1 MKLSTLT
8 LSPPV
13 VSPPVDEVSSTEDVS
28 PAAAVEEAVADTNVV
43 VQEPQESSRRLSI
56 PTATRPRSNSR
67 PELRKTPT
75 GDDDIYALDDEGWSR
90 VANAHGIEEMV
101 RLGEGVSG
109 SVSKCRLR
117 KSGQVFAIKALN
129 LKLRHN

>member
-1 MKLSTLT
+1 MKLSTLS
-8 LSPPV
+8 LSPPI
-13 VSPPVDEVSSTEDVS
+13 VSPPVEEVSSTEEVS
-28 PAAAVEEAVADTNVV
+28 PAVAVEETVVESGVV
-43 VQEPQESSRRLSI
+43 VVEPQESSRRLSI

-67 PELRKTPT
+67 PELKKTTT

-117 KSGQVFAIKALN
+117 KSGQIFAIKVLIHS
-129 LKLRHN
+129 LPQK